1 MKNKTKTA
9 RIAIALLLLTAILY
23 SCKTNQLSQKRPYN
37 LNGNYDTVFFD
48 ENWNEC
54 QRSQANYYRL
64 IEKAGTNFIVKD
76 MYLDDQPQM
85 IAVCSSVDPLVK
97 NGKCTYYEP
106 CRIKSS
112 EGNYRNDKKTGK
124 WIMWED
130 GGKDSAIVSYKQ
142 DGTRIWIRMSKE
154 MREKTE
160 NGIITM
166 ADEMPAYPGGDKARL
181 NFLQNNITY
190 PVNARSMGIQGTVY
204 VTFVVETDGS
214 ISDVRVLRGIGGGCD
229 EEAIRVIK
237 KMPKWK
243 PGRMDGKLVR
253 VQFNMPIKFT
263 LTGKSKK
270 RKSKYFFF

>member
-9 RIAIALLLLTAILY
+9 RITIALLLLTAILY

-37 LNGNYDTVFFD
+37 LNGKYDTVFFD

-64 IEKAGTNFIVKD
+64 IEKVGTNFIVKD

-85 IAVCSSVDPLVK
+85 IAVCSSIDPMVK
-97 NGKCTYYEP
+97 HGKCTYYEKN
-106 CRIKSS
+106 RIKSR
-112 EGNYRNDKKTGK
+112 EGSYTNNVMTGK
-124 WIMWED
+124 WIEWED
-130 GGKDSAIVSYKQ
+130 HGKDSSIYKYQ
-142 DGTRIWIRMSKE
+142 PDGTVKLIRIAQKLKNE
-154 MREKTE
+154 AE